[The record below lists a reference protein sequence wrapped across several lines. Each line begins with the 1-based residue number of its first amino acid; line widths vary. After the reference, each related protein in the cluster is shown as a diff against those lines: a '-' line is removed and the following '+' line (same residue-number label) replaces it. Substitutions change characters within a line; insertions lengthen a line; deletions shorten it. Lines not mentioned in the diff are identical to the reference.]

1 MRTNAQQELGKLKGE
16 GNKVFNRTL
25 APKIDSALSE
35 IEGLNKE
42 RERRMGLVFGPP
54 EFQAGGYTGNVPW
67 MGGWGLPR
75 GAAGVVHPREFV
87 STEQATARF
96 RTQPASLICSIATA
110 GRRSREWGGAMRR
123 RGADKWDRVR
133 GNCEHT
139 TARHDLERESLA
151 RQPPAAS

>member
-1 MRTNAQQELGKLKGE
+1 MRTNAQQELGKLKSE

-96 RTQPASLICSIATA
+96 RPQLEDMNRGIAPSGGGGDNVTINAVDAASFVDLLNRHGWEAIKRM
-110 GRRSREWGGAMRR
+110 GRRDAQEGRR
-123 RGADKWDRVR
+123 
-133 GNCEHT
+133 
-139 TARHDLERESLA
+139 
-151 RQPPAAS
+151 